1 MAINYSINIGGAQ
14 FRAKV
19 SKKNKNYELQKRQFK
34 LLEMLAKTINSR
46 KKSTDEWLKND
57 EVAYDFAMEVWNSLR
72 QSSCFL
78 CEEDRFEPVMQDLIM
93 KRLTDYG
100 ESVRKGFVKKSA
112 TTGAEC
118 TKTKSFDAPSTPGES
133 DDDSDAP
140 TLSDVLYEAGAY
152 TPDERAAIML
162 DAMRI
167 KKALKKCSKKA
178 RLCFLLHSRGYTN
191 REIAVE
197 LGVHESYIGRL
208 MERTIAQVKNLLKI

>member
-19 SKKNKNYELQKRQFK
+19 SKKNKNYELKVRQFK
-34 LLEMLAKTINSR
+34 LLEMLAMTINSR
-46 KKSTDEWLKND
+46 KKSTDPWLKND
-57 EVAYDFAMEVWNSLR
+57 ELAYDFAMEVWNSLR
-72 QSSCFL
+72 QLSCFH
-78 CEEDRFEPVMQDLIM
+78 CEADRFEPVMQDLIM

-100 ESVRKGFVKKSA
+100 ESVHKGFVKKSA

-133 DDDSDAP
+133 DDDADAS
-140 TLSDVLYEAGAY
+140 TLSDVLYDAGAY

-162 DAMRI
+162 DAERI
-167 KKALKKCSKKA
+167 KKALKKCRKKA
-178 RLCFLLHSRGYTN
+178 RLCFLLYSRGYTN
-191 REIAVE
+191 REIAAE

-208 MERTIAQVKNLLKI
+208 MERTIAQVKKLMKI

>member
-118 TKTKSFDAPSTPGES
+118 TKSKSFDAPSTSGES

-162 DAMRI
+162 DAKRI

-178 RLCFLLHSRGYTN
+178 RLCFLLYSRGYTN
-191 REIAVE
+191 REIAAE

-208 MERTIAQVKNLLKI
+208 MERTIAQVKKLMKI

>member
-118 TKTKSFDAPSTPGES
+118 SKSKSFDAPSTPGES

-162 DAMRI
+162 DAKRI

-191 REIAVE
+191 REIAAE
-197 LGVHESYIGRL
+197 LGVHESYIGKL
-208 MERTIAQVKNLLKI
+208 MERTIAQVKKLMKI

>member
-133 DDDSDAP
+133 DEDSDAP

-191 REIAVE
+191 REIAIE

-208 MERTIAQVKNLLKI
+208 MKHTIAQVKNLLKI

>member
-100 ESVRKGFVKKSA
+100 
-112 TTGAEC
+112 
-118 TKTKSFDAPSTPGES
+118 
-133 DDDSDAP
+133 
-140 TLSDVLYEAGAY
+140 
-152 TPDERAAIML
+152 
-162 DAMRI
+162 
-167 KKALKKCSKKA
+167 
-178 RLCFLLHSRGYTN
+178 
-191 REIAVE
+191 
-197 LGVHESYIGRL
+197 
-208 MERTIAQVKNLLKI
+208 

>member
-118 TKTKSFDAPSTPGES
+118 TKTKSFDAPANPG
-133 DDDSDAP
+133 DADGDPDAP
-140 TLSDVLYEAGAY
+140 SLSDVLYEAGAY

-208 MERTIAQVKNLLKI
+208 MERTIAQVKNQLKI